1 MIPAVAEP
9 PGVWEPLPPTENY
22 YLTESELR
30 FYDLRNRSLNATD
43 HVDKIYPVYNTEAEA
58 AAAAIYERDR
68 RLKAAGAG
76 LLERILTAIFHP
88 GGFFDYGVLAGYG
101 FSGGAVGRGWQ
112 TDPIPLAYEVNP
124 GIYLEM
130 PQPGPGQELYGPWP
144 EAVGPRANP
153 VAPRSGLVQ
162 GSNPSRVVFDGM
174 EVRGVRNLSHI
185 DDTTLRAMAKSGFA
199 PKDINGNK
207 LILHHLNQNPPGPV
221 VEMPRLPHSIG
232 NRVQHPLGNAP
243 GAGLTTEQRAAFNAW
258 RESYWKARAL
268 DELARRGL
276 MP

>member
-1 MIPAVAEP
+1 VLSPRKEHRGVNASAAPPVNWRSYIVEP
-9 PGVWEPLPPTENY
+9 PGVWEPLEPTENY

-30 FYDLRNRSLNATD
+30 LYDLRNRSLNATD

-144 EAVGPRANP
+144 QPVGPQANP
-153 VAPRSGLVQ
+153 TAPRAGQPATAVAPTTGPKPSPNFVKPT
-162 GSNPSRVVFDGM
+162 NPPQHPPASIPFGTRIFRGKPTQQYPNGYWKIEKFDGQGWQRLDPRTM
-174 EVRGVRNLSHI
+174 
-185 DDTTLRAMAKSGFA
+185 K
-199 PKDINGNK
+199 
-207 LILHHLNQNPPGPV
+207 PGP
-221 VEMPRLPHSIG
+221 
-232 NRVQHPLGNAP
+232 HPDTHIP
-243 GAGLTTEQRAAFNAW
+243 FPDDYAGPFDN
-258 RESYWKARAL
+258 
-268 DELARRGL
+268 
-276 MP
+276 

>member
-1 MIPAVAEP
+1 
-9 PGVWEPLPPTENY
+9 
-22 YLTESELR
+22 
-30 FYDLRNRSLNATD
+30 LRNRSLNATD

-130 PQPGPGQELYGPWP
+130 PQPGPGQELYGSWP

-153 VAPRSGLVQ
+153 VKPRAGDPAAPVAPAHNAANAARLNEHLRQ
-162 GSNPSRVVFDGM
+162 LEKYGSAGFKELQNGRFRYFGDLTPPRTPGTMAGTRRVREWDPGTGATRTWFETLDDAGRVRIVRPETGGPKIHYMFD
-174 EVRGVRNLSHI
+174 E
-185 DDTTLRAMAKSGFA
+185 F
-199 PKDINGNK
+199 GNFT
-207 LILHHLNQNPPGPV
+207 G
-221 VEMPRLPHSIG
+221 
-232 NRVQHPLGNAP
+232 
-243 GAGLTTEQRAAFNAW
+243 TF
-258 RESYWKARAL
+258 
-268 DELARRGL
+268 
-276 MP
+276 